1 MKTLLSA
8 TATINPAEI
17 SKKLYLKGE
26 AMSDEEKLL
35 KRLTAYLSDD
45 QKHTLRIYGH
55 GASGKSTFA
64 RKLQLALGEDR
75 ANLLETDPYVIT
87 GEYRDL
93 LSSKDFPHQKVTAC
107 LPAVH
112 ELGSL
117 ERDICALQSGLD
129 ILTTGTAWSPSLRL
143 SARKPILIVEGMSV
157 AFLPE
162 SLFDLSI
169 SFYTD
174 DQTEL
179 ERRLARD
186 VAVRERRPDW
196 IKQTHLARREQY
208 RHFYQPYLTAA
219 DLIICQ
225 SGNSFRIE
233 KDSPLL

>member
-1 MKTLLSA
+1 
-8 TATINPAEI
+8 
-17 SKKLYLKGE
+17 
-26 AMSDEEKLL
+26 MSDEEKLL

-45 QKHTLRIYGH
+45 QHHTLRIYGH

-75 ANLLETDPYVIT
+75 TNLLETDPYVIT

-107 LPAVH
+107 IPAVH

-129 ILTTGTAWSPSLRL
+129 ILTIGTAWSPSLRL
-143 SARKPILIVEGMSV
+143 SARKPILIVEGMSA

-162 SLFDLSI
+162 SLFDLSLC
-169 SFYTD
+169 FYTD

-186 VAVRERRPDW
+186 VAVRERRPEW
-196 IKQTHLARREQY
+196 IEQTHLARREQY
-208 RHFYQPYLTAA
+208 SHFYQPYLAAA
-219 DLIICQ
+219 DLIISQ
-225 SGNSFRIE
+225 SGKDFRIE
-233 KDSPLL
+233 KDSSLL

>member
-1 MKTLLSA
+1 M
-8 TATINPAEI
+8 
-17 SKKLYLKGE
+17 GE
-26 AMSDEEKLL
+26 E
-35 KRLTAYLSDD
+35 
-45 QKHTLRIYGH
+45 
-55 GASGKSTFA
+55 
-64 RKLQLALGEDR
+64 R

-107 LPAVH
+107 IPAVH

-129 ILTTGTAWSPSLRL
+129 ILTIGTAWSPSLRL
-143 SARKPILIVEGMSV
+143 SAQKPVLIVEGMSA

-169 SFYTD
+169 CFYTD

-208 RHFYQPYLTAA
+208 IHFYQPYLAA
-219 DLIICQ
+219 AGLVICQ

>member
-1 MKTLLSA
+1 
-8 TATINPAEI
+8 
-17 SKKLYLKGE
+17 
-26 AMSDEEKLL
+26 MSDEGKLL
-35 KRLTAYLSDD
+35 ESLVDYLSDG

-64 RKLQLALGEDR
+64 RKLQLALGEER

-112 ELGSL
+112 ELRSL

-129 ILTTGTAWSPSLRL
+129 ILTIDTAWSPSLRL
-143 SARKPILIVEGMSV
+143 SAQKPILIVEGMSA
-157 AFLPE
+157 AFLPKN
-162 SLFDLSI
+162 LFDLSI
-169 SFYTD
+169 CFYTD

-186 VAVRERRPDW
+186 VAVRERKADW
-196 IKQTHLARREQY
+196 IEQTHLARRAQY
-208 RHFYQPYLTAA
+208 RHFYQPYLAAA
-219 DLIICQ
+219 DLVICQ

>member
-1 MKTLLSA
+1 
-8 TATINPAEI
+8 
-17 SKKLYLKGE
+17 
-26 AMSDEEKLL
+26 MSDEGKLL
-35 KRLTAYLSDD
+35 ESLVDYLSDG
-45 QKHTLRIYGH
+45 QKHTLRIFGH

-64 RKLQLALGEDR
+64 RKLQLTLGEEE

-107 LPAVH
+107 IPAVH
-112 ELGSL
+112 ELSSL

-129 ILTTGTAWSPSLRL
+129 ILSIGKAWSPSLRL
-143 SARKPILIVEGMSV
+143 SAQKPILIVEGMSA
-157 AFLPE
+157 AFLSK

-169 SFYTD
+169 CFYTD

-186 VAVRERRPDW
+186 VAVRERRLDW
-196 IKQTHLARREQY
+196 IEQTHLDRREQY
-208 RHFYQPYLTAA
+208 LHFYQPYLVAA
-219 DLIICQ
+219 DLVICQ
-225 SGNSFRIE
+225 SRNDFRIE

>member
-1 MKTLLSA
+1 
-8 TATINPAEI
+8 
-17 SKKLYLKGE
+17 
-26 AMSDEEKLL
+26 MSDEGKLL
-35 KRLTAYLSDD
+35 ESLVDYLSDG
-45 QKHTLRIYGH
+45 QKHTLRIFGH

-64 RKLQLALGEDR
+64 RKLQLTLGEEG

-107 LPAVH
+107 IPAVH
-112 ELGSL
+112 ELSSL

-129 ILTTGTAWSPSLRL
+129 ILTIGKAWSPSLRL
-143 SARKPILIVEGMSV
+143 PAQKPILIVEGMSA
-157 AFLPE
+157 AFLPK

-169 SFYTD
+169 CFYTD
-174 DQTEL
+174 EETEL

-186 VAVRERRPDW
+186 VAVRERRSDW

-208 RHFYQPYLTAA
+208 RHFYQPYLVAA
-219 DLIICQ
+219 DLVICQ

-233 KDSPLL
+233 KDSTLL